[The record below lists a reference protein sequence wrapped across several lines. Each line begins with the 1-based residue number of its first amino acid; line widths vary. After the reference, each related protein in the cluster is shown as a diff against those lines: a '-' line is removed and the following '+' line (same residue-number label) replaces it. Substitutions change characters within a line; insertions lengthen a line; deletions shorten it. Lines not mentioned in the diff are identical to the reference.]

1 MFLNLKIFLY
11 KKSLNLIRQLTP
23 KFIKKILI
31 IINMEDKKNFNSK
44 PVLKNLKEYIFPFY
58 FLKSD
63 LKQLPSLN
71 YINNNHYEIQK
82 ELISKFAKNQ
92 KQNSFMTCP
101 YLHELLLMRY
111 KPSESFNFLDIGGE
125 YVDFFLQLKKN
136 FKNAKY
142 YLFNIN
148 KINDNFK
155 KIKKEY
161 LFNDLFVIE
170 DFNSAC
176 NNKYDFINL
185 GSSIQYFDNYENI
198 LKNITKISNN
208 IFFSGTILFES
219 NKKDYEKHIIVEQ
232 VNCFP
237 DINICYFF
245 NKKYFY
251 DFFYNEQFS
260 LLFSKKNSTDKLNFK
275 NFKDLKK
282 IEYKDF
288 FFIKQLPK
296 ISF

>member
-1 MFLNLKIFLY
+1 MV
-11 KKSLNLIRQLTP
+11 TT
-23 KFIKKILI
+23 
-31 IINMEDKKNFNSK
+31 
-44 PVLKNLKEYIFPFY
+44 V
-58 FLKSD
+58 
-63 LKQLPSLN
+63 
-71 YINNNHYEIQK
+71 
-82 ELISKFAKNQ
+82 
-92 KQNSFMTCP
+92 
-101 YLHELLLMRY
+101 
-111 KPSESFNFLDIGGE
+111 
-125 YVDFFLQLKKN
+125 KKN